1 MGETMAGANVG
12 VALHFR
18 TAADMLQGIA
28 DAQSAGLSRVWLTTG
43 AGPDGLTVFAA
54 ALAATETIRL
64 GTAIVPTMPRHP
76 LVVAQQAAD
85 LHSISPGRF
94 TLGLG
99 PSHAAVM
106 EGRYGIPYRKPLSQL
121 REFVTVVKA
130 LLTGK
135 QVDHEGEFYQVHAR
149 LFHAAYVP
157 VIVSALRANSFALAA
172 EAADGA
178 VTWLCPARYLRDVAL
193 PTMDKHAAGPR
204 PHLVAHAFLALN
216 ADAASIERGIQD
228 YLGVYPKLANYQ
240 EMFAAAGFPEARQG
254 AWSRAM
260 LDAVLLQGDE
270 MACGKAIDDFIAVSG
285 CDELVLSVMPWGP
298 DPLATTRAALDW
310 LGTRYR

>member
-1 MGETMAGANVG
+1 MAVANVG

-18 TAADMLQGIA
+18 SAADMLQGIA

-43 AGPDGLTVFAA
+43 AGPDALTVFAA
-54 ALAATETIRL
+54 ALSATESIRL

-99 PSHAAVM
+99 PSHAAIM
-106 EGRYGIPYRKPLSQL
+106 EGRYGIPYRKPLSHL
-121 REFVTVVKA
+121 REFVAVVKA
-130 LLTGK
+130 LLAGK
-135 QVDHEGEFYQVHAR
+135 QVDHEGEFFKVHAK
-149 LFHAAYVP
+149 LFHPAYVP

-172 EAADGA
+172 EVADGA

-193 PTMDKHAAGPR
+193 PTMDKHAAGHR

-216 ADAASIERGIQD
+216 ADGAAIEQGIKD
-228 YLGVYPKLANYQ
+228 YLVHYPKLPNYQ
-240 EMFAAAGFPEARQG
+240 EMFVAAGFPEARQG
-254 AWSRAM
+254 EWSRAM
-260 LDAVLLQGDE
+260 LDAILLHGDE
-270 MACGKAIDDFIAVSG
+270 STCGRAIDEFIAVSG
-285 CDELVLSVMPWGP
+285 CDELVLSVLPWGP
-298 DPLATTRAALDW
+298 NPLATTRVALDW
-310 LGTRYR
+310 LGSRYR